1 MMVTRLHLRILIRW
15 RGVGGVLSSSA
26 DETLSSWLTLDDRK
40 RERETA
46 LLNLTASRW
55 LDHMKVSEEIDDIHE
70 GILKE
75 IK

>member
-15 RGVGGVLSSSA
+15 RGGGGVLSSSA
-26 DETLSSWLTLDDRK
+26 DETLSSEK
-40 RERETA
+40 ERETA
-46 LLNLTASRW
+46 LLNFTASRW